1 MLLFCYLHQSQF
13 PLGKIRRTAIVAA
26 SIGALRVR
34 RRAKMQLHSDPELEA
49 SHAAAAK
56 PSPRKRNS
64 LATRKVTI
72 RITEKIHE
80 QLEAATE
87 RPGVG
92 KSMVVEAAL
101 AQFLN
106 PRGPENPVRQSFDD
120 IHARFDSLERNLR
133 TIAETVALHARY
145 HLAVMP
151 PLPQQRQR
159 EACQLGDERFKV
171 LVEQVDQRVRQGRPL
186 IQETIDRLDT
196 TRFNGSKST
205 IDEDEP
211 VESTPAFMLTG
222 AGSRDDVSI
231 MHESS
236 AAAAR
241 EGGSNSNF
249 RHPSNAF
256 CWPA

>member
-1 MLLFCYLHQSQF
+1 
-13 PLGKIRRTAIVAA
+13 
-26 SIGALRVR
+26 
-34 RRAKMQLHSDPELEA
+34 MQLHGDLDLEA
-49 SHAAAAK
+49 SQATVAK
-56 PSPRKRNS
+56 SSPRKRNS
-64 LATRKVTI
+64 LATRKVTV

-80 QLEAATE
+80 QLQAATE

-106 PRGPENPVRQSFDD
+106 PRPSESTAQHSFDE
-120 IHARFDSLERNLR
+120 IQARFDSLERNLR

-151 PLPQQRQR
+151 PLPQQQRR

-171 LVEQVDQRVRQGRPL
+171 LAEQVDQRVRQDRPL
-186 IQETIDRLDT
+186 IQETIDHLNAT
-196 TRFNGSKST
+196 CFNGVKSS

-211 VESTPAFMLTG
+211 VDSRPTHIQNG
-222 AGSRDDVSI
+222 AGSRDDVNI
-231 MHESS
+231 KRDSS
-236 AAAAR
+236 AAAQ

-249 RHPSNAF
+249 RHLPNAF

>member
-1 MLLFCYLHQSQF
+1 
-13 PLGKIRRTAIVAA
+13 
-26 SIGALRVR
+26 
-34 RRAKMQLHSDPELEA
+34 MQLHGEPELEA
-49 SHAAAAK
+49 SQAAVAK
-56 PSPRKRNS
+56 SPPHKRNS
-64 LATRKVTI
+64 AATRKVTV

-92 KSMVVEAAL
+92 KSMIVEAAL

-106 PRGPENPVRQSFDD
+106 PRPPENAVHDGFDD

-151 PLPQQRQR
+151 PLSQQQQR

-171 LVEQVDQRVRQGRPL
+171 LAEQVDQRVQQDRSL
-186 IQETIDRLDT
+186 IQETIDRLNA
-196 TRFNGSKST
+196 TRFNGLKSI
-205 IDEDEP
+205 IDQDETVDLKP
-211 VESTPAFMLTG
+211 TDTPNG
-222 AGSRDDVSI
+222 AGLRGDANI
-231 MHESS
+231 KQESS
-236 AAAAR
+236 AAAQ

-249 RHPSNAF
+249 RHRPNAF

>member
-1 MLLFCYLHQSQF
+1 
-13 PLGKIRRTAIVAA
+13 
-26 SIGALRVR
+26 
-34 RRAKMQLHSDPELEA
+34 MQLHGELDVKA
-49 SHAAAAK
+49 GQAAPAK
-56 PSPRKRNS
+56 SSPRKRNPS
-64 LATRKVTI
+64 ATRKVTI

-106 PRGPENPVRQSFDD
+106 PRPPENAVHRGFDD

-151 PLPQQRQR
+151 PLPQPQQR

-171 LVEQVDQRVRQGRPL
+171 LAEQVDQRVRQDRPL
-186 IQETIDRLDT
+186 IQETIDRLNAT
-196 TRFNGSKST
+196 GVSGLKST
-205 IDEDEP
+205 VDQDEP
-211 VESTPAFMLTG
+211 VEPKPTVILNR
-222 AGSRDDVSI
+222 AGSRGDI
-231 MHESS
+231 NIKQESP
-236 AAAAR
+236 AAAQ

-249 RHPSNAF
+249 RHLPNAF
-256 CWPA
+256 CWPT

>member
-1 MLLFCYLHQSQF
+1 MRFACFYYFGGASLLQAAVAKSSLH
-13 PLGKIRRTAIVAA
+13 
-26 SIGALRVR
+26 
-34 RRAKMQLHSDPELEA
+34 
-49 SHAAAAK
+49 
-56 PSPRKRNS
+56 KRNS
-64 LATRKVTI
+64 PATRKVTI

-106 PRGPENPVRQSFDD
+106 PRPPENPVQHSSDD

-151 PLPQQRQR
+151 PLPQQQQR

-171 LVEQVDQRVRQGRPL
+171 LAEQVDQRVRQDRPL
-186 IQETIDRLDT
+186 IQETIDRLNAT
-196 TRFNGSKST
+196 PFNGLKST

-211 VESTPAFMLTG
+211 VEPKPTYIMNG
-222 AGSRDDVSI
+222 AGSRGDVSI
-231 MHESS
+231 KHEPS
-236 AAAAR
+236 AAAQ

-249 RHPSNAF
+249 RYLPNAF

>member
-1 MLLFCYLHQSQF
+1 
-13 PLGKIRRTAIVAA
+13 
-26 SIGALRVR
+26 
-34 RRAKMQLHSDPELEA
+34 MQLHSELDLEA
-49 SHAAAAK
+49 SQAAAAVS
-56 PSPRKRNS
+56 SPRKRNS
-64 LATRKVTI
+64 LVTRKVTI

-106 PRGPENPVRQSFDD
+106 PRPPENQVRQSLDD

-151 PLPQQRQR
+151 PLPQQQQR
-159 EACQLGDERFKV
+159 EACVLGDERFKV
-171 LVEQVDQRVRQGRPL
+171 LAEQVDQRVRQDRPL
-186 IQETIDRLDT
+186 IQETIDRLNAK
-196 TRFNGSKST
+196 RFDGLIST
-205 IDEDEP
+205 INEDESAKP
-211 VESTPAFMLTG
+211 ELTYILNG
-222 AGSRDDVSI
+222 AGSRGDVDI
-231 MHESS
+231 KHESY
-236 AAAAR
+236 AAAL

-249 RHPSNAF
+249 RHLPNAF

>member
-1 MLLFCYLHQSQF
+1 
-13 PLGKIRRTAIVAA
+13 
-26 SIGALRVR
+26 
-34 RRAKMQLHSDPELEA
+34 MQLHSELDLEA
-49 SHAAAAK
+49 SQAAAAVS
-56 PSPRKRNS
+56 SPRKRNS
-64 LATRKVTI
+64 LVTRKVTI

-80 QLEAATE
+80 QLEAVTE
-87 RPGVG
+87 SPGVG

-106 PRGPENPVRQSFDD
+106 PRPSENPGRQSFDD

-151 PLPQQRQR
+151 PLPQQQQR

-171 LVEQVDQRVRQGRPL
+171 LAEQVDQRVRQDRPL
-186 IQETIDRLDT
+186 IQETIDRLNP
-196 TRFNGSKST
+196 TRFDGLKST
-205 IDEDEP
+205 VDEDEP
-211 VESTPAFMLTG
+211 VEPKPTYIINGS
-222 AGSRDDVSI
+222 GSRGDVSI
-231 MHESS
+231 KHESP
-236 AAAAR
+236 AAAR

-249 RHPSNAF
+249 RHLPNAF

>member
-1 MLLFCYLHQSQF
+1 
-13 PLGKIRRTAIVAA
+13 
-26 SIGALRVR
+26 
-34 RRAKMQLHSDPELEA
+34 MQLHGEPELEA
-49 SHAAAAK
+49 SQAAVAK
-56 PSPRKRNS
+56 SSPHKRNS
-64 LATRKVTI
+64 AATRKVTV

-106 PRGPENPVRQSFDD
+106 PRPPENPVQHSSDD

-151 PLPQQRQR
+151 PLPQQQQR

-171 LVEQVDQRVRQGRPL
+171 LAEQVDQRVRQGRPL
-186 IQETIDRLDT
+186 LQETIDRLDAMPL
-196 TRFNGSKST
+196 NGSKST
-205 IDEDEP
+205 IDEDGP
-211 VESTPAFMLTG
+211 VDSKPTYILNG
-222 AGSRDDVSI
+222 AGSRCDVSVK
-231 MHESS
+231 HESS
-236 AAAAR
+236 AAAQ

-249 RHPSNAF
+249 RHLPNAF

>member
-1 MLLFCYLHQSQF
+1 
-13 PLGKIRRTAIVAA
+13 
-26 SIGALRVR
+26 
-34 RRAKMQLHSDPELEA
+34 MQLHGELDLKA
-49 SHAAAAK
+49 GQAAAAK
-56 PSPRKRNS
+56 SSPRKRKS
-64 LATRKVTI
+64 SVTRKVTI
-72 RITEKIHE
+72 RITESVHE

-101 AQFLN
+101 AQFLT
-106 PRGPENPVRQSFDD
+106 PRPTENAVHQGIDD

-145 HLAVMP
+145 HLSVMP
-151 PLPQQRQR
+151 PLPQQQQR

-171 LVEQVDQRVRQGRPL
+171 LAEQVDQRVRQGRPL
-186 IQETIDRLDT
+186 IQETIDRLDA
-196 TRFNGSKST
+196 TRFNGSKSA

-222 AGSRDDVSI
+222 ADSRDDVSI
-231 MHESS
+231 KHESS
-236 AAAAR
+236 AAAR

-249 RHPSNAF
+249 RHLPNAF

>member
-1 MLLFCYLHQSQF
+1 
-13 PLGKIRRTAIVAA
+13 
-26 SIGALRVR
+26 
-34 RRAKMQLHSDPELEA
+34 MQLHGEPELEA
-49 SHAAAAK
+49 SQAAVAK
-56 PSPRKRNS
+56 SPPHKRNS
-64 LATRKVTI
+64 AATRKVTV

-92 KSMVVEAAL
+92 KSMIVEAAL

-106 PRGPENPVRQSFDD
+106 PRPPENAVHDGFDD

-151 PLPQQRQR
+151 PLSQQQQR

-171 LVEQVDQRVRQGRPL
+171 LAEQVDQRVQQDRSL
-186 IQETIDRLDT
+186 IQETIDRLNA
-196 TRFNGSKST
+196 TRSNGVKPT
-205 IDEDEP
+205 IDEDES
-211 VESTPAFMLTG
+211 VESKPTYALNGT
-222 AGSRDDVSI
+222 GSRHDVNI
-231 MHESS
+231 RHESS
-236 AAAAR
+236 AAAK

-249 RHPSNAF
+249 RHFPNAF
-256 CWPA
+256 CSPA

>member
-1 MLLFCYLHQSQF
+1 
-13 PLGKIRRTAIVAA
+13 
-26 SIGALRVR
+26 
-34 RRAKMQLHSDPELEA
+34 MQLHGDLDREA
-49 SHAAAAK
+49 RQATAAK
-56 PSPRKRNS
+56 SLPRKRNS
-64 LATRKVTI
+64 LVTRKVTI

-106 PRGPENPVRQSFDD
+106 PPPPENAVRQGFDE
-120 IHARFDSLERNLR
+120 IHAGFDSLERNLR

-151 PLPQQRQR
+151 PLPQQQQR
-159 EACQLGDERFKV
+159 EACQLGNERFKA
-171 LVEQVDQRVRQGRPL
+171 LAEQVDQRVRQERPL
-186 IQETIDRLDT
+186 IQETIDRLNAT
-196 TRFNGSKST
+196 PFNGLKST
-205 IDEDEP
+205 IEEDEP
-211 VESTPAFMLTG
+211 VESKPTYIMNG
-222 AGSRDDVSI
+222 AGSRGDVSI
-231 MHESS
+231 KQESS
-236 AAAAR
+236 AAAQ

-249 RHPSNAF
+249 RHLPNAF

>member
-1 MLLFCYLHQSQF
+1 MELHGD
-13 PLGKIRRTAIVAA
+13 L
-26 SIGALRVR
+26 
-34 RRAKMQLHSDPELEA
+34 DLEA
-49 SHAAAAK
+49 SQVTAAK
-56 PSPRKRNS
+56 SSPRKRKS
-64 LATRKVTI
+64 QVTRKVTV

-80 QLEAATE
+80 QLQAATE

-106 PRGPENPVRQSFDD
+106 PRPSESTAQYSFDE

-151 PLPQQRQR
+151 PLPQQQQR
-159 EACQLGDERFKV
+159 EACQLGHERFKV
-171 LVEQVDQRVRQGRPL
+171 LAEQVDQRVRQDRPL
-186 IQETIDRLDT
+186 IQETIDRLNA
-196 TRFNGSKST
+196 TRFDGSKSS

-211 VESTPAFMLTG
+211 VDSRSTYIQNG
-222 AGSRDDVSI
+222 AGSLVDVRI
-231 MHESS
+231 KHESS
-236 AAAAR
+236 AAAQ

-249 RHPSNAF
+249 RHLPNAF

>member
-1 MLLFCYLHQSQF
+1 
-13 PLGKIRRTAIVAA
+13 
-26 SIGALRVR
+26 
-34 RRAKMQLHSDPELEA
+34 MQLHSELALEA
-49 SHAAAAK
+49 SQAAAAVS
-56 PSPRKRNS
+56 SPHKRNS
-64 LATRKVTI
+64 LVTRKVTI

-106 PRGPENPVRQSFDD
+106 PRSSENPVRQSFDD

-133 TIAETVALHARY
+133 TLAETVALHARY

-151 PLPQQRQR
+151 PFQQQQQR

-171 LVEQVDQRVRQGRPL
+171 LAEQVDQRVRQGRPL
-186 IQETIDRLDT
+186 IQETIDRLDA
-196 TRFNGSKST
+196 TRVNGSKST

-211 VESTPAFMLTG
+211 VEPESTYLPNG
-222 AGSRDDVSI
+222 AGSRGDEDI
-231 MHESS
+231 KHESS
-236 AAAAR
+236 AAAQ

-249 RHPSNAF
+249 RHLPNSF

>member
-1 MLLFCYLHQSQF
+1 
-13 PLGKIRRTAIVAA
+13 
-26 SIGALRVR
+26 
-34 RRAKMQLHSDPELEA
+34 MQLHGEPDLEA
-49 SHAAAAK
+49 GQATAGIS
-56 PSPRKRNS
+56 SPRKRKS
-64 LATRKVTI
+64 SVTRKVTI

-106 PRGPENPVRQSFDD
+106 PRPAESPVRQSFDD

-151 PLPQQRQR
+151 PLPLQQQR

-171 LVEQVDQRVRQGRPL
+171 LAEQVDQRVRQHRPL
-186 IQETIDRLDT
+186 IQETIDRLNAT
-196 TRFNGSKST
+196 GGSGLKST
-205 IDEDEP
+205 IDKDEP
-211 VESTPAFMLTG
+211 VEPKPICVMN
-222 AGSRDDVSI
+222 GSRGDVSVN
-231 MHESS
+231 HESS
-236 AAAAR
+236 AAAQ

-249 RHPSNAF
+249 CHLPNAF
-256 CWPA
+256 CWPM

>member
-1 MLLFCYLHQSQF
+1 
-13 PLGKIRRTAIVAA
+13 
-26 SIGALRVR
+26 
-34 RRAKMQLHSDPELEA
+34 MQLHGEPELEA
-49 SHAAAAK
+49 CQAAVAK
-56 PSPRKRNS
+56 SSPHKRNS
-64 LATRKVTI
+64 AATRKVTV

-106 PRGPENPVRQSFDD
+106 PRPPENPARQDFDD
-120 IHARFDSLERNLR
+120 IHARFDSLERNLQ

-151 PLPQQRQR
+151 PVPQQQQR
-159 EACQLGDERFKV
+159 EACHLGDERFKI
-171 LVEQVDQRVRQGRPL
+171 LAEQVDQRVRQGRPL
-186 IQETIDRLDT
+186 MQETIDRLNA
-196 TRFNGSKST
+196 TRVNGSKST

-211 VESTPAFMLTG
+211 VEPKPT
-222 AGSRDDVSI
+222 SI
-231 MHESS
+231 MNGSGSGGDANIKQESS
-236 AAAAR
+236 AAVQ

-249 RHPSNAF
+249 RHLPNAF

>member
-1 MLLFCYLHQSQF
+1 
-13 PLGKIRRTAIVAA
+13 
-26 SIGALRVR
+26 
-34 RRAKMQLHSDPELEA
+34 MQLHGEPDLEA
-49 SHAAAAK
+49 GPATLGIS
-56 PSPRKRNS
+56 SPRKRKS
-64 LATRKVTI
+64 SVTRKITV
-72 RITEKIHE
+72 RITEKLHE
-80 QLEAATE
+80 QLQSATE
-87 RPGVG
+87 LPGVG

-101 AQFLN
+101 AQFLD
-106 PRGPENPVRQSFDD
+106 PRPPENAVDQGFDD

-151 PLPQQRQR
+151 PLPQQQQR

-171 LVEQVDQRVRQGRPL
+171 LAEQVDQRVRQDRPL
-186 IQETIDRLDT
+186 IQETIDRLDA

-211 VESTPAFMLTG
+211 VVSTPTRVMNG
-222 AGSRDDVSI
+222 AGSRDDASI
-231 MHESS
+231 KHESS
-236 AAAAR
+236 AAAR

-249 RHPSNAF
+249 RHLSNAF

>member
-1 MLLFCYLHQSQF
+1 
-13 PLGKIRRTAIVAA
+13 
-26 SIGALRVR
+26 
-34 RRAKMQLHSDPELEA
+34 MQLHGEPELEA
-49 SHAAAAK
+49 SQAAVAK
-56 PSPRKRNS
+56 SPPHKRNS
-64 LATRKVTI
+64 AATRKVTV
-72 RITEKIHE
+72 RITEQIHE

-106 PRGPENPVRQSFDD
+106 PRPPENAVHQGFDD

-151 PLPQQRQR
+151 PLPQQQQR

-171 LVEQVDQRVRQGRPL
+171 LAEQVDERVRQDRPL
-186 IQETIDRLDT
+186 IQETIDRLNA
-196 TRFNGSKST
+196 TRLDGLKST
-205 IDEDEP
+205 IGEDEP
-211 VESTPAFMLTG
+211 VKSNPIETING
-222 AGSRDDVSI
+222 AGPRGDVSI
-231 MHESS
+231 KHESS
-236 AAAAR
+236 AAAR

-249 RHPSNAF
+249 RHLPNSF

>member
-1 MLLFCYLHQSQF
+1 
-13 PLGKIRRTAIVAA
+13 
-26 SIGALRVR
+26 
-34 RRAKMQLHSDPELEA
+34 MQLHCEPEVEA
-49 SHAAAAK
+49 SQAAVAK
-56 PSPRKRNS
+56 SSPLKRNS
-64 LATRKVTI
+64 AATRKITV

-106 PRGPENPVRQSFDD
+106 PRPPENPGRQDFDS

-151 PLPQQRQR
+151 PLPQQQQQ

-171 LVEQVDQRVRQGRPL
+171 LAEQVDQRVRQDRPL
-186 IQETIDRLDT
+186 IQETIDRLNAT
-196 TRFNGSKST
+196 GGSGLKST

-211 VESTPAFMLTG
+211 VEPRPTYVMNG
-222 AGSRDDVSI
+222 AGSRGDVSVKQ
-231 MHESS
+231 ELP
-236 AAAAR
+236 AAAQ

-249 RHPSNAF
+249 RHLPNAF

>member
-1 MLLFCYLHQSQF
+1 
-13 PLGKIRRTAIVAA
+13 
-26 SIGALRVR
+26 
-34 RRAKMQLHSDPELEA
+34 MQLHGEPDLEA
-49 SHAAAAK
+49 NQAAATRS
-56 PSPRKRNS
+56 SPHKRNS
-64 LATRKVTI
+64 PATRKVTI

-106 PRGPENPVRQSFDD
+106 PRPLENPVRQSFDD

-171 LVEQVDQRVRQGRPL
+171 LAEQVDQRVRQDRPL
-186 IQETIDRLDT
+186 IQETIDRLNAT
-196 TRFNGSKST
+196 GFSEPRST
-205 IDEDEP
+205 IDEDRRLSPEP
-211 VESTPAFMLTG
+211 RQIDRN
-222 AGSRDDVSI
+222 AGSRGDANI
-231 MHESS
+231 KHESF
-236 AAAAR
+236 AAAE

-249 RHPSNAF
+249 RHLPNSF

>member
-1 MLLFCYLHQSQF
+1 
-13 PLGKIRRTAIVAA
+13 VAKS
-26 SIGALRVR
+26 SI
-34 RRAKMQLHSDPELEA
+34 H
-49 SHAAAAK
+49 
-56 PSPRKRNS
+56 KRNS
-64 LATRKVTI
+64 PATRKVTI

-80 QLEAATE
+80 QLQSATE

-106 PRGPENPVRQSFDD
+106 PRPPENPVQHSSDD

-151 PLPQQRQR
+151 PLPQQQQR

-171 LVEQVDQRVRQGRPL
+171 LAEQVDQRVRQDRPL
-186 IQETIDRLDT
+186 IQETIDRLNA
-196 TRFNGSKST
+196 TRFNGVKST
-205 IDEDEP
+205 IGDDEP
-211 VESTPAFMLTG
+211 VETRPANILNGT
-222 AGSRDDVSI
+222 GSRDDISI
-231 MHESS
+231 KHESS
-236 AAAAR
+236 AAAQ

-249 RHPSNAF
+249 RHLPNSF

>member
-1 MLLFCYLHQSQF
+1 
-13 PLGKIRRTAIVAA
+13 
-26 SIGALRVR
+26 
-34 RRAKMQLHSDPELEA
+34 MQLHGDLDLEA
-49 SHAAAAK
+49 SQATTAK
-56 PSPRKRNS
+56 SSPRKRKS
-64 LATRKVTI
+64 LLTRKVTV

-80 QLEAATE
+80 QLQTATE

-106 PRGPENPVRQSFDD
+106 PQPSESTAQHSFDE
-120 IHARFDSLERNLR
+120 IHARFDSLERSLR

-151 PLPQQRQR
+151 PLPQQQQR

-171 LVEQVDQRVRQGRPL
+171 LAEQVDQRVRQDRPL
-186 IQETIDRLDT
+186 IQETIDRLNA
-196 TRFNGSKST
+196 TRLDSLKSST
-205 IDEDEP
+205 GEDEP
-211 VESTPAFMLTG
+211 VDSSPTYIQNG
-222 AGSRDDVSI
+222 AGSRGDVNI
-231 MHESS
+231 KRESP
-236 AAAAR
+236 AAAQ

-249 RHPSNAF
+249 RHLPNAF

>member
-1 MLLFCYLHQSQF
+1 
-13 PLGKIRRTAIVAA
+13 
-26 SIGALRVR
+26 
-34 RRAKMQLHSDPELEA
+34 MQLHGDLDREA
-49 SHAAAAK
+49 GQATAAK
-56 PSPRKRNS
+56 SSPRRRNS
-64 LATRKVTI
+64 PVTRKVTI
-72 RITEKIHE
+72 RVTEKIHE

-106 PRGPENPVRQSFDD
+106 PRPPENAVHQGFGD

-151 PLPQQRQR
+151 PLPQRQQR

-171 LVEQVDQRVRQGRPL
+171 LAEQVDQRVRQGRPL
-186 IQETIDRLDT
+186 IQETIGRLDQ

-205 IDEDEP
+205 IDEDAP
-211 VESTPAFMLTG
+211 VESTPASMLTG

-231 MHESS
+231 KQESP
-236 AAAAR
+236 AAAR

-249 RHPSNAF
+249 RHLPNAF